1 MRPGARRILLL
12 AGTAEGRETA
22 AALAARPGWEV
33 RASLAGATADPA
45 AYPCPVRI
53 GGFGGAAGLAAYLAA
68 ERIAALVDAT
78 HPFAETITGNAVA
91 AAASAGV
98 PYLRLERPGWAPVGG
113 ADWCEVADLE
123 TAAAAPPPGAR
134 ALLAIGVQGLAPFAA
149 RRDVWWLARV
159 IQRPAAAPDFASG
172 AYLEARPPYRLEA
185 EQALM
190 RAQRITHLIAKN
202 SGGPSGW
209 AKIAAAAALGVE
221 TVLIR
226 RPAPPDAPRVD
237 TIDAVMD
244 WLDQVLKT

>member
-1 MRPGARRILLL
+1 MSPRPRRILLL
-12 AGTAEGRETA
+12 AGTAEGRKVA
-22 AALAARPGWEV
+22 GALTARPGWEV
-33 RASLAGATADPA
+33 IASLAGATADPA
-45 AYPCPVRI
+45 AYPCPTRI
-53 GGFGGAAGLAAYLAA
+53 GGFGGAAGLAAYLTA
-68 ERIAALVDAT
+68 EGIEALVDAT

-91 AAASAGV
+91 AARSAGV
-98 PYLRLERPGWAPVGG
+98 PYLRLERPGWSPGG
-113 ADWCEVADLE
+113 AAMWREVADLE

-159 IQRPAAAPDFASG
+159 IQRPRDAPDFARG

-209 AKIAAAAALGVE
+209 PKIAAAAALGVE

-226 RPAPPDAPRVD
+226 RPAAPDAPVVD

-244 WLDQVLKT
+244 WLDQLFGA